1 MTPERDAIE
10 RGWYY
15 LRTPDG
21 LVRRAHGYAA
31 RLVVDDPGLS
41 RAARVQEASR
51 RGRALEGTPCP
62 PPDPV
67 QGGEPTAR
75 VLFFESLM
83 NSDMP
88 HNDREISQGVLH
100 MVAPLRERGTEVVLA
115 NLKMAI
121 EGEAR
126 PLVGVANLDQ
136 ALEQPVGLIC
146 ITLLEGYW
154 EGVEQLIAAIRARGS
169 RAHIA
174 VGGVMPTLA
183 PEHVAAHLDGVSF
196 ICRGAGEVF
205 VPQLVDLG
213 CVDIDTPFTPAQR
226 QGLLAMDGLLAFD
239 PAGALIAA
247 RPDRV
252 VKVADLS
259 RVDLDLSHVQ
269 RRHVLDGI
277 EIATSRGC
285 VHRCTFCSIL
295 GRETYQARSSESVL
309 ALLGRYH
316 DRLVELFPEG
326 VPAQALRV
334 HFSDDDFAC
343 DSERAQQLFADILT
357 TPFRLASVQVS
368 IADLSGDTKL
378 LDSIRPECFHDHGRH
393 FPARDFV
400 KDHASRT
407 WSSYLQIGVESF
419 ADVELVRLGKGYR
432 VEQVRQ
438 VAAELGRRGL
448 HWDAYIILSN
458 AETTAEQLVE
468 SLSEIARLKLRFPTH
483 FHARFPVVPHLVS
496 YFTAA
501 SHRRLIRQ
509 GQEDRLVVR
518 RTLAHADAPE
528 LDYPLVDHDLPAD
541 ALVASAV
548 QAQVFT
554 DEGYYSGALER
565 LRDHWI
571 AQLPDADEP
580 RRVEALVRQLDQAP
594 RRLALDLLKGA
605 REHDRRGWPDYEP
618 VVDDVL
624 RVARPL
630 AGATWKAD
638 LKRWCEQSTPRLV
651 LIPTWQCEL
660 RCRYCFIPKQDG
672 RVMSVET
679 AERGIELLL
688 SSERPSLML
697 QFFGGEALLE
707 WELLQ
712 HAIAYADRRAQER
725 GKDLSFVLSSNG
737 WSLDEAKLAW
747 LLQFPVK
754 LELSLDGAPDLQ
766 NRFRR
771 ALQKGGDSYQMGI
784 APRARAIQDSGVP
797 YDVIMVVHPENAARV
812 DESFKHLASL
822 GFSRLQINHA
832 LGYRWTDEQMTT
844 LAQGLH
850 RVGQWL
856 RSPEGAHVTLVNA
869 EHAPMPV
876 RLNGEIT
883 VDHDGTVYGGN
894 GFLHETE
901 HKDRFRVGHLDDLH
915 GFDRYWLDAPH
926 NDYLLRWSYPE
937 DVTDN
942 NLKLGRVMA
951 SFVKWL
957 RGSAA

>member
-15 LRTPDG
+15 LRTDEG

-31 RLVVDDPGLS
+31 RLVVEGTS
-41 RAARVQEASR
+41 RAGMVQEASR
-51 RGRALEGTPCP
+51 RGRADERDPGAVFDP
-62 PPDPV
+62 PGPP
-67 QGGEPTAR
+67 ARR

-100 MVAPLRERGTEVVLA
+100 MVAPLRELGCEVVLA
-115 NLKMAI
+115 NLKMSI
-121 EGEAR
+121 EGDDR
-126 PLVGVANLDQ
+126 PLVGVSNLDA
-136 ALEQPVGLIC
+136 ALAQPVDLIC

-154 EGVEQLIAAIRARGS
+154 EGVEELIAAIRQRGS

-183 PEHVAAHLDGVSF
+183 PEHVAAHLDGVTYV
-196 ICRGAGEVF
+196 CRGAGEVF
-205 VPQLVDLG
+205 VPQLVRVG
-213 CVDIDTPFTPAQR
+213 ARDIDTPFTTDQR
-226 QGLLAMDGLLAFD
+226 AALLAMDGLLAFD

-259 RVDLDLSHVQ
+259 GVELDLSHVQ

-309 ALLGRYH
+309 QLLDRYH
-316 DRLVELFPEG
+316 QRLVELFPEG
-326 VPAQALRV
+326 VPDQALRV

-343 DSERAQQLFADILT
+343 DSGRAQQLFADIT
-357 TPFRLASVQVS
+357 NTPFRLASVQVS
-368 IADLSGDTKL
+368 IADLHGDIEL
-378 LDSIRPECFHDHGRH
+378 LDSIRPECFHDHGRT
-393 FPARDFV
+393 FPDSDFV
-400 KDHASRT
+400 RDHASRT

-419 ADVELVRLGKGYR
+419 ADAELVRLGKGYKR
-432 VEQVRQ
+432 EQVRE
-438 VAAELGRRGL
+438 VAAQLAERGL
-448 HWDAYIILSN
+448 HWDAYVILSN
-458 AETTAEQLVE
+458 AETSAQDLVD
-468 SLSEIARLKLRFPTH
+468 SLLEIARLKLRFPVH

-501 SHRRLIRQ
+501 SHRRQLRQ
-509 GQEDRLVVR
+509 GHADRFQVR
-518 RTLAHADAPE
+518 RVLAHPDAPD
-528 LDYPLVDHDLPAD
+528 LDYPLVDHDIPQD
-541 ALVASAV
+541 PLVASAV
-548 QAQVFT
+548 EAALFT
-554 DEGYYSGALER
+554 DAGHYTATLER
-565 LRDHWI
+565 LREHWI
-571 AQLPDADEP
+571 TNSSGDLQT
-580 RRVEALVRQLDQAP
+580 EAMIRQLDEAP
-594 RRLALDLLKGA
+594 RRLALDLLRGA
-605 REHDRRGWPDYEP
+605 RDHARGWPGYRPD
-618 VVDDVL
+618 VDAVL
-624 RVARPL
+624 ETAIPL
-630 AGATWKAD
+630 AGPRWKQD
-638 LKRWCEQSTPRLV
+638 LKRYCEQSVPRLV

-672 RVMSVET
+672 RVMSIET
-679 AERGIELLL
+679 AERGVELLL
-688 SSERPSLML
+688 SSERPDVML

-707 WELLQ
+707 WELLK
-712 HAIAYADRRAQER
+712 HTIAYAVRRAEAR
-725 GKDLSFVLSSNG
+725 NKSISFVLSSNG
-737 WSLDEAKLAW
+737 WSLDAEKLAW
-747 LLQFPVK
+747 LREHPVK

-771 ALQKGGDSYQMGI
+771 ALQKGGDSYEMGI
-784 APRARAIQDSGVP
+784 APRAQVIQESGVP
-797 YDVIMVVHPENAARV
+797 YDVIMVVHPENAGRV

-832 LGYRWTDEQMTT
+832 LGYRWTDEQMKT
-844 LAQGLH
+844 LTAGLH

-856 RSPEGAHVTLVNA
+856 RTDGQHVTFVNA

-883 VDHDGTVYGGN
+883 VDWDGAIYGGN

-901 HKDRFRVGHLDDLH
+901 HKDRFRVGHLDDLR
-915 GFDRYWLDAPH
+915 GFDHYWLEAPH

-951 SFVKWL
+951 SFVRWV
-957 RGSAA
+957 RSDS